1 MVPRGE
7 QPAHEGLGFYSEIV
21 KQCTEFHEMTGNVG
35 DVILMHPLMVHS
47 ASRNSLRIP
56 RIITNPPVSLVH
68 PFNFDRNHPA
78 EYSLVELK
86 TLQSLGKDRL
96 RGWKPTGPPERV
108 VPERVRVQRELK
120 RLEDE
125 RLKELNE
132 DRLRNLAAPVAA
144 N

>member
-7 QPAHEGLGFYSEIV
+7 QPKHEGLGFYSEIV
-21 KQCTEFHEMTGNVG
+21 GHCEEFHEMTGNVG

-56 RIITNPPVSLVH
+56 RIITNPPVSLVK
-68 PFNFDRNHPA
+68 PFDFDREDPK

-86 TLQSLGKDRL
+86 TLQSLGKERL
-96 RGWKPTGPPERV
+96 VGWRPTGPRESVIPERL
-108 VPERVRVQRELK
+108 RLQKELK

-125 RLKELNE
+125 RLKG
-132 DRLRNLAAPVAA
+132 LAAPVAA
-144 N
+144 V